1 MRLFCFKRKTFMRG
15 TKLNIL
21 RLISRLR
28 LPAAISTS
36 AAQQPATVTLQKN
49 STYVSYKVGG
59 DMFLQLCLHK
69 SWSLNKMIFLY
80 WLHNAHPYHS
90 LFTCLIIF
98 LTCTDNNKCCEEIQR
113 RYRYATLN
121 EKPSY
126 QRNHDINTFMQTDQR
141 LTNSE
146 RLPDISFKCAI

>member
-1 MRLFCFKRKTFMRG
+1 MRG

-36 AAQQPATVTLQKN
+36 AAQQPAGDFAKKN
-49 STYVSYKVGG
+49 SPYVSYRGGG

-80 WLHNAHPYHS
+80 RLHNAHPYHS

-98 LTCTDNNKCCEEIQR
+98 LTCTDKNKCCEEIQR
-113 RYRYATLN
+113 SYRYATLF

-141 LTNSE
+141 LTNTE
-146 RLPDISFKCAI
+146 RSSDISFKCAI